1 MDYKV
6 LLISNNKENKELI
19 NSFLLKSTHDFQV
32 TLADRVVRDMKL
44 NHTAKPD
51 LVLLDINAEDPGSF
65 DAIRLFSENGS
76 DKKIPVI
83 ILTSLQTPGMS
94 DDLWSAGIFDFINKP
109 IAFSEFNARIKR
121 ALELVDTYRK
131 IDRKIQHVR
140 ADIQMLEKLMT
151 TASNTSFAYIIINT
165 AGEIEWVNDG
175 FKNLHGYSLD
185 EYRST
190 HGKTIFGLAPGS
202 EIAALFYKCLNEKK
216 SLDCTC
222 KVKTRSGDPR
232 WLQIYMT
239 PQLNADGLLQKLVA
253 VEVDIS
259 SFKIKEEELNAQY
272 KRMKEITRNL
282 EKANVQLEVQKGEI
296 NQQKMIIEEEQEK
309 SEKLLL
315 NILPFEVAKQL
326 KSKGRAGTRQ
336 YKLVSVLFTDFK
348 GFSNISKTLDP
359 KDLVSI
365 LDSYFAKF
373 DEITGAH
380 YIEKIKTIGDAY
392 MCAGGLPLSNK
403 SNPVDAVLAGLEIQ
417 HYMNTLNDS
426 KVLNN
431 LPVWELRLG
440 IHSGSVV
447 AGVVG
452 KKRFAYDIWGDTVNI
467 ASRMEQ
473 SGHVGWV
480 NISGV
485 TYEYIKDF
493 FDCDYRG
500 KIETKNLGKID
511 MYFVNRIKPEYS
523 RDKLGILP
531 NDLMINHV
539 NKL

>member
-1 MDYKV
+1 MVYRV
-6 LLISNNKENKELI
+6 VLISSNPENRELI
-19 NSFLLKSTHDFQV
+19 TESLNNSGFSFRIDLIDRIPDELKSEKGNQ
-32 TLADRVVRDMKL
+32 
-44 NHTAKPD
+44 PD
-51 LVLLDINAEDPGSF
+51 LVLLDINADDLDSY
-65 DAIRLFSENGS
+65 AALQLFNEKETG
-76 DKKIPVI
+76 KRIPVI
-83 ILTSLQTPGMS
+83 VLTSFQTQQVV
-94 DDLWSAGIFDFINKP
+94 DELCNAGAFDFINKP
-109 IAFSEFNARIKR
+109 IVANEFNSRLQKAI
-121 ALELVDTYRK
+121 EIVDSYRN
-131 IDRKIQHVR
+131 IDRKIQHVKE
-140 ADIQMLEKLMT
+140 DIRTIENLMDT
-151 TASNTSFAYIIINT
+151 SSNASFAYILINPS
-165 AGEIEWVNDG
+165 GEIEWVNDG
-175 FKNLHGYSLD
+175 FELLHGYTL
-185 EYRST
+185 EEFRAT
-190 HGKTIFGLAPGS
+190 HGKTIFGLASGS
-202 EIAALFYKCLNEKK
+202 EIGNLFYKCIEEKK
-216 SLDCTC
+216 SFECIV
-222 KVKTRSGDPR
+222 KVNLRNGDYR
-232 WLQIYMT
+232 WLQIFIT
-239 PQLNADGLLQKLVA
+239 PRLNSAGIIEKLVA
-253 VEVDIS
+253 MEVDIS
-259 SFKIKEEELNAQY
+259 PFKIKEEELNAQN
-272 KRMKEITRNL
+272 KRMKEITRHL
-282 EKANVQLEVQKGEI
+282 EKANAQLEVQKGEI

-326 KSKGRAGTRQ
+326 KSKGKAGTRQ
-336 YKLVSVLFTDFK
+336 YKLVTVLFTDFK

-426 KVLNN
+426 KVLNH

-440 IHSGSVV
+440 IHSGPVV

-480 NISGV
+480 NISGT

-511 MYFVNRIKPEYS
+511 MYFVNRIKPEFSSDRY
-523 RDKLGILP
+523 GILP
-531 NDLMINHV
+531 NDLMINKV

>member
-1 MDYKV
+1 MDYRII
-6 LLISNNKENKELI
+6 LISSNQENREQIMEILSNSGNN
-19 NSFLLKSTHDFQV
+19 FQIMPIHEMS
-32 TLADRVVRDMKL
+32 DEIMQ
-44 NHTAKPD
+44 NEGNQPD
-51 LVLLDINAEDPGSF
+51 LVLLDINADDQDSHRVLQFFHEKETGK
-65 DAIRLFSENGS
+65 R
-76 DKKIPVI
+76 IPVI
-83 ILTSLQTPGMS
+83 VLTSFQSQQFVDELCN
-94 DDLWSAGIFDFINKP
+94 AGAFDFINKP
-109 IAFSEFNARIKR
+109 IAVNEFSSRLKKAIEV
-121 ALELVDTYRK
+121 VDSYRN
-131 IDRKIQHVR
+131 IDKKIQHVKE
-140 ADIQMLEKLMT
+140 DIQTIEKLMVT
-151 TASNTSFAYIIINT
+151 SAHTSFAYMLINPS
-165 AGEIEWVNDG
+165 GEIEWVNDG
-175 FKNLHGYSLD
+175 FELLHGFNL
-185 EYRST
+185 EEFRAA

-202 EIAALFYKCLNEKK
+202 EIGNLFYRCLKEKK
-216 SLDCTC
+216 STECIS
-222 KVKTRSGDPR
+222 KVNLRNGDYR
-232 WLQIYMT
+232 WLQIFIT
-239 PQLNADGLLQKLVA
+239 PRMSAAGIIEKLVA

-259 SFKIKEEELNAQY
+259 PFKIKEEELNAQY
-272 KRMKEITRNL
+272 KRMKEITRHL
-282 EKANVQLEVQKGEI
+282 EKANAQLEVQKGEI

-326 KSKGRAGTRQ
+326 KSKGKAGTRQ
-336 YKLVSVLFTDFK
+336 YKLVTVLFTDFK

-403 SNPVDAVLAGLEIQ
+403 SNPIDAVLAGLEIQ
-417 HYMNTLNDS
+417 NYMNTLNDS
-426 KVLNN
+426 KVLNH

-440 IHSGSVV
+440 IHSGPVV

-480 NISGV
+480 NISGT
-485 TYEYIKDF
+485 TYEYVKDF

-511 MYFVNRIKPEYS
+511 MYFVNRIKPEFS
-523 RDKLGILP
+523 SDRFGILP
-531 NDLMINHV
+531 NDLMINKV